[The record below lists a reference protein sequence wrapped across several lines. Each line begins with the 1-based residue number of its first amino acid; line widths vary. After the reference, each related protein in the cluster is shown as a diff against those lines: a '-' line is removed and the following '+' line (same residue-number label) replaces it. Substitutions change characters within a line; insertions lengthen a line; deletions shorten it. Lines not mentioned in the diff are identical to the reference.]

1 MLEIDGLTVEFKTE
15 EGAFYAVDNVSFH
28 ISRGEIL
35 GLVGESGCGK
45 SVTAMSIP
53 RLIPSP
59 PGIIKKGSIRFKGE
73 DLLQLDSRE
82 MSKIRGSKISII
94 FQEPASAL
102 SPLHKIGT
110 QMSEVLLIHNRGISK
125 KKAIA
130 ISKLWLNKMGI
141 QDIEDKIL
149 ALPHQLSGG
158 MRQRVMIAMALM
170 MEPDLVIADEPTT
183 ALDVT
188 TQSQIFELIK
198 DMKQSTTSMLLITHD
213 MGVIWEMCDR
223 VVVMYASKI
232 VEQGSIDHIFLKTA
246 HPYTKG
252 LLESIPGLNIK
263 KKRLKSIPGQV
274 PSPLFYPRGCNFNNR
289 CSFAEKKCQTENPE
303 LKEIEPGH
311 MAACFKPI
319 LYDD

>member
-1 MLEIDGLTVEFKTE
+1 MLEIDGLTVEFKTD
-15 EGAFYAVDNVSFH
+15 EGIFYAVDNVSFN
-28 ISRGEIL
+28 INKGEIL

-59 PGIIKKGSIRFKGE
+59 PGTIKKGSIHFKGR
-73 DLLQLDSRE
+73 DLLQLNPRE
-82 MSKIRGSKISII
+82 MSKIRGSQISMI

-110 QMSEVLLIHNRGISK
+110 QMAEVLLIHNRGMPK

-130 ISKLWLNKMGI
+130 LSKLWLSKMGI
-141 QDIEDKIL
+141 PDIEDKIS

-198 DMKQSTTSMLLITHD
+198 EMKQTTTSMLLITHD

-223 VVVMYASKI
+223 VIVMYASKI
-232 VEQGSIDHIFLKTA
+232 MEQGSIDHIFSKTA

-252 LLESIPGLNIK
+252 LLESIPGLNMK
-263 KKRLKSIPGQV
+263 KERLKSIPGQV
-274 PSPLFYPRGCNFNNR
+274 PSPLFYPKGCNFNNR
-289 CSFAEKKCQTENPE
+289 CSIAGEKCQTEKPK

-311 MAACFKPI
+311 MAACFKP
-319 LYDD
+319 LS